1 MNSGLKS
8 FKIQKILTIVAAVG
22 FTLYAVLFLTS
33 IVDTYAKLYP
43 IMNIVSALLLGVSS
57 LFLYKYANSQGKN
70 FSTNTKPGW
79 AALALLL
86 FGVLLF
92 VTEDVLTIISYLS
105 YLPIMMSIVIIFS
118 RILAML
124 SFAIS
129 VFCFNTGA
137 YKPATILSIITTAL
151 MLLLMLLY
159 IREALMWLSWLS
171 LLSIRE
177 ALMSSIFREV
187 VAYNLFT
194 LAIISYSGVLLLSA
208 PLHKESNEDNYQA
221 TLDNSFEANFLRNIN
236 NSNDD

>member
-159 IREALMWLSWLS
+159 IREALMWLS

-177 ALMSSIFREV
+177 ALMFSFFREV